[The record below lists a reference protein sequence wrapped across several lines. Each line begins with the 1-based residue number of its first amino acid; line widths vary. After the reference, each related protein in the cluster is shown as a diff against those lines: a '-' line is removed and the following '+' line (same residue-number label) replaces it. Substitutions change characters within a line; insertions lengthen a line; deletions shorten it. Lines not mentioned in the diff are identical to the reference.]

1 MSVLVVEREGDDQVV
16 AFFQMHMD
24 GGEVRVDAGNTR
36 RTAIDV
42 AESGEELHT
51 VLLAQQG
58 ELVDFAHVEF
68 DVQRGDGENVGK
80 VRLFRGF
87 YAQLGSQGLKEL
99 RKLVEFV
106 AGLIQTYRCAIILG
120 FILRVRSDRIN

>member
-1 MSVLVVEREGDDQVV
+1 MSVFVVERERDDQVV

-51 VLLAQQG
+51 VLLA
-58 ELVDFAHVEF
+58 
-68 DVQRGDGENVGK
+68 
-80 VRLFRGF
+80 
-87 YAQLGSQGLKEL
+87 
-99 RKLVEFV
+99 
-106 AGLIQTYRCAIILG
+106 
-120 FILRVRSDRIN
+120 

>member
-42 AESGEELHT
+42 AESGEELHA

-58 ELVDFAHVEF
+58 ELVHFAHVKF

-80 VRLFRGF
+80 VRLLGGF

-99 RKLVEFV
+99 R
-106 AGLIQTYRCAIILG
+106 
-120 FILRVRSDRIN
+120 

>member
-1 MSVLVVEREGDDQVV
+1 MSVFVVEREGDDQIV
-16 AFFQMHMD
+16 AFLQMHMD

-58 ELVDFAHVEF
+58 ELVDFAQVEF
-68 DVQRGDGENVGK
+68 DVQRGDGENVRK

-99 RKLVEFV
+99 R
-106 AGLIQTYRCAIILG
+106 
-120 FILRVRSDRIN
+120 